1 MKRFLLILL
10 LAYSLSP
17 IANSQDVQRFSERQI
32 IGTARYVGMGGA
44 MTAIGGDPSAVLD
57 NPAGLGLYRRS
68 EISLTLDETI
78 DKTTQVHSMQN
89 SPTQSYTRFRFAAP
103 NISAI
108 WAWGNPQR
116 QRGLIYSNVMLSA
129 NRLANFNRDVLVKG
143 EGMGMVSSLC
153 ALTNGLEEQY
163 LQDKPWDDVEIG
175 WLSILGYEAYLINPI
190 VDSLELD
197 VMKKYQWTP
206 AVDFTN
212 GSLSVSESGTYDQ
225 YTLSW
230 AGNIN
235 NQWYLGLSLN
245 IPTLSY
251 IKRTSHQETDRV
263 NSAELKSL
271 YHLSGVGVSG
281 SVGLI
286 FRPIQALR
294 IGASFQTP
302 TVMSLSVQTEGDMYS
317 SIGGQN
323 YEILTPASG
332 VSNTEMMSPLR
343 SSVSVAGQI
352 GNEGLI
358 AVQYDYAHSA
368 EMEDVHTLR
377 IGAEA
382 QACRGLFINAGYV
395 YESSFMK
402 EDPVWMLGYNEI
414 RTDMDYRYTASSQYA
429 SVGFGCRGNGIVAQ
443 LAYQYRWQTIHQ
455 YASEMQLLPFEVGTR
470 THRIVATLAWRFSD
484 RAQMAYD
491 NGVEQ
496 YSYIEPRRNDLTQ
509 IRKY

>member
-1 MKRFLLILL
+1 MKRSLLILL

-78 DKTTQVHSMQN
+78 DNTKQLHTSLHN
-89 SPTQSYTRFRFAAP
+89 SAQRSRFAAP

-129 NRLANFNRDVLVKG
+129 NRLANFNRDVLVSG
-143 EGMGMVSSLC
+143 EGMGMLSSLS

-163 LQDKPWDDVEIG
+163 LQNKPWDDVEIG

-212 GSLSVSESGTYDQ
+212 GTLSVSESGTYDQ

-230 AGNIN
+230 AANIN

-317 SIGGQN
+317 SIAG

-332 VSNTEMMSPLR
+332 VVNTELTSPLR

-352 GNEGLI
+352 GNKGLI

-377 IGAEA
+377 VGAEA
-382 QACRGLFINAGYV
+382 QVTRGLFLNAGYV

-429 SVGFGCRGNGIVAQ
+429 SVGFGYRGNGIVAQ

-455 YASEMQLLPFEVGTR
+455 YASEMQLLPFEIGTQ

-496 YSYIEPRRNDLTQ
+496 YTYIEPRRNDLTQ